1 MSSVFLLGLKSV
13 VRGNNAGQ
21 DTDFQSTLVLTAA
34 VQSCSTGASTLRYRL
49 IRGTVRLRGV
59 VFCEPCA
66 WFAIGVKCPCC
77 REGASGEKGV
87 SSSISLPSL
96 DINSSNGSRSSERLW
111 EASEN
116 SRFRAATTARTASST
131 LRDWKKIN
139 KQTKNAIVFS
149 LNSITGNFCGMNCEL
164 NNCYY

>member
-1 MSSVFLLGLKSV
+1 M
-13 VRGNNAGQ
+13 
-21 DTDFQSTLVLTAA
+21 
-34 VQSCSTGASTLRYRL
+34 
-49 IRGTVRLRGV
+49 
-59 VFCEPCA
+59 
-66 WFAIGVKCPCC
+66 
-77 REGASGEKGV
+77 